1 MVGDS
6 RDGERVVPWEGE
18 IRRSRGRLGSRGPEG
33 GVLGSKQGCA
43 VSVSFNYSLQG
54 LPCMPL
60 ILERSQGNVERR
72 TDQSPLRS
80 SITLREPEITWSW
93 LPTSAPIFGHSP
105 SISLTDSLFSCPLN
119 AGNPKSLALD
129 HLLT

>member
-18 IRRSRGRLGSRGPEG
+18 IRRSRVRLGSRGPEG

-60 ILERSQGNVERR
+60 YWRGAKAM
-72 TDQSPLRS
+72 LRDGQ
-80 SITLREPEITWSW
+80 IRV
-93 LPTSAPIFGHSP
+93 HSDRP
-105 SISLTDSLFSCPLN
+105 S
-119 AGNPKSLALD
+119 
-129 HLLT
+129 H